1 VSHEAVR
8 TIVFASL
15 ISLTS
20 IAMAA
25 PEMQR
30 VRGTVES
37 ADGNS
42 ITIKTIEGKS
52 ETVSLADEAKFAL
65 VVKSSLDAIKD
76 GVFNGTATKGDDQPT
91 ALDVVIFQETMR
103 GAAEGHYDWDMIP
116 DTVAGGTRVKSAMTN
131 GTVKASPSTAPKVNT
146 SMTNATVA
154 KSTSSGED
162 KILTVTYDRDQS
174 KTIAVPPKAP
184 IVAFETADKT
194 ILKRC
199 RALME
204 YGATLAMPVYQMISS
219 AQPAI
224 TCQRAAKSVRFNVS
238 YFA

>member
-1 VSHEAVR
+1 MKR
-8 TIVFASL
+8 LPTIAFASL

-20 IAMAA
+20 IAMGA

-30 VRGTVES
+30 VRGSVES

-42 ITIKTIEGKS
+42 VTIKTIEGKS

-76 GVFNGTATKGDDQPT
+76 GVFIGTATKGDDPPT
-91 ALDVVIFQETMR
+91 ALEVVIFPEAMR

-131 GTVKASPSTAPKVNT
+131 GTVKASSSTAPKVNT

-162 KILTVTYDRDQS
+162 KILTVTYDKDQS

-194 ILKRC
+194 ILKP
-199 RALME
+199 
-204 YGATLAMPVYQMISS
+204 GAKIFVV
-219 AQPAI
+219 
-224 TCQRAAKSVRFNVS
+224 AAKDGGKLDGKFV
-238 YFA
+238 AIGKDGLTPPM

>member
-1 VSHEAVR
+1 
-8 TIVFASL
+8 
-15 ISLTS
+15 
-20 IAMAA
+20 MGA

-42 ITIKTIEGKS
+42 VTIKTIEGKS

-76 GVFNGTATKGDDQPT
+76 GVFIGTATKGDDPPT
-91 ALDVVIFQETMR
+91 ALEVVIFPEAMR

-131 GTVKASPSTAPKVNT
+131 GTVKASSSTAPKVNT

-162 KILTVTYDRDQS
+162 KILTVTYDKDQS
-174 KTIAVPPKAP
+174 KTIASCLGDLARSKAAVPVPARP
-184 IVAFETADKT
+184 DRVDDLCAGPC
-194 ILKRC
+194 KRDC
-199 RALME
+199 A
-204 YGATLAMPVYQMISS
+204 GHSSDQISS
-219 AQPAI
+219 MRHQVG
-224 TCQRAAKSVRFNVS
+224 RADRQSHR
-238 YFA
+238 